1 MPFIRDRL
9 TESNMSESQ
18 LKDSGKPADEIRAL
32 DRSTLK
38 WVLSINLGQCVV
50 GVMVGL
56 WAESTALIAAALDN
70 LADASVYGVSLYA
83 IGRAAHIKVMAAR
96 LSGWLLIGLAFGV
109 LFEAVRRF
117 FGGEAPIGAAM
128 MVMATV
134 NAGLNLVCLRLL
146 SRHRGSDV
154 NFKASSIFTSNDS
167 IANVGI
173 VISGA
178 LVMWLDSNAPDLLL
192 GIAVACVAAH
202 GGKEILEEAAKTKAC
217 SEAS

>member
-1 MPFIRDRL
+1 
-9 TESNMSESQ
+9 
-18 LKDSGKPADEIRAL
+18 
-32 DRSTLK
+32 
-38 WVLSINLGQCVV
+38 
-50 GVMVGL
+50 MVGL

-70 LADASVYGVSLYA
+70 LADASGYGVSLYA

-154 NFKASSIFTSNDS
+154 NFKAQSSEER
-167 IANVGI
+167 G
-173 VISGA
+173 
-178 LVMWLDSNAPDLLL
+178 
-192 GIAVACVAAH
+192 
-202 GGKEILEEAAKTKAC
+202 GGKGCVRTCKSVWAQDT
-217 SEAS
+217 

>member
-1 MPFIRDRL
+1 MNERQPK
-9 TESNMSESQ
+9 N
-18 LKDSGKPADEIRAL
+18 SGKSTNEIRAL

-38 WVLSINLGQCVV
+38 WVLTINLGQCVA
-50 GVMVGL
+50 GVMVGF

-83 IGRAAHIKVMAAR
+83 IGRAARIKVLAAR
-96 LSGWLLIGLAFGV
+96 LSGWLLVGLALGV
-109 LFEAVRRF
+109 LLEAVRRF
-117 FGGEAPIGAAM
+117 FGGEAPIGGAM
-128 MVMATV
+128 MAMAAV

-146 SRHRGSDV
+146 SRHRGNDV

-173 VISGA
+173 VVSGA

-192 GIAVACVAAH
+192 GVVVAGVAAY
-202 GGKEILEEAAKTKAC
+202 GGKEILEEAAKTAAYSKT
-217 SEAS
+217 S